1 MFQKL
6 SATSACA
13 CVGVWGSQV
22 LTCERQLLAAHS
34 RSPCSSSAPHIC
46 RALDGRRRPR
56 LSSAEVRRTVGSS
69 PSTQSTSPPRHRGY
83 SPSADRTTL
92 SGQPRAIDSLQCSLA
107 PLHPQPLPVI
117 LSTKRLTWTLVLTSP
132 DHPSGSSSLGS
143 TPSVGIVEKLSYE

>member
-56 LSSAEVRRTVGSS
+56 LSSSDVRRTVGSS

-83 SPSADRTTL
+83 SPIADRTTL
-92 SGQPRAIDSLQCSLA
+92 SGQPRAIASLQCSLA

-117 LSTKRLTWTLVLTSP
+117 LSTKKTYLDIGIDVAGP
-132 DHPSGSSSLGS
+132 P
-143 TPSVGIVEKLSYE
+143 VGIVISRLDALGRYCRKALV